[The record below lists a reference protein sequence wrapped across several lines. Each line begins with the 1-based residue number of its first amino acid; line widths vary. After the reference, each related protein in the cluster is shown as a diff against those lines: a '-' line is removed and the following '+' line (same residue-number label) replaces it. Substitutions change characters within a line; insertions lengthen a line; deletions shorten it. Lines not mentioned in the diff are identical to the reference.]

1 MDFIMVLDVMAARRE
16 PQWIEVIDIGFVVS
30 RPARTHPWWGGRRVH
45 RSSLNRVSG
54 RSEVVPAVGW
64 A

>member
-1 MDFIMVLDVMAARRE
+1 MDFIMVLDVMAARPE

-30 RPARTHPWWGGRRVH
+30 RPATGHPWWGM
-45 RSSLNRVSG
+45 NRVSG
-54 RSEVVPAVGW
+54 RSEVVPAVSW